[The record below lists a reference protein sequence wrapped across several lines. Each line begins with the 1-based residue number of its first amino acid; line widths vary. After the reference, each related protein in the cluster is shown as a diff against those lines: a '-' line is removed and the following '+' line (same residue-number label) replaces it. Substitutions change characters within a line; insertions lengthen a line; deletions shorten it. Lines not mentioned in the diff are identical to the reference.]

1 LESPNFISHLN
12 WLLNREFHPNP
23 TIRFSATVKMAD
35 VVEQHGGPVEE
46 DDEPGDEED
55 AATPASAAD
64 PTAAAKKKKKKKKKK
79 NAAAAAISEADTNGT
94 ADVATGAT
102 DDHVVDPDDKEADEP
117 EGEEANTNQ
126 KKKKRNRGKKKKDV
140 EEEPAV
146 KASPTSQTSPPTVAI
161 VNLFPDGNFPVGEIM
176 DYAPAVD
183 DRTAKDRFTSE
194 EKKALDRSQ
203 MDIYNEVRCAAEAH
217 RQTRQYMRNFI
228 KPGMTM
234 IEICEE
240 LETRS
245 RMLIGENGLQAGL
258 AFPTGC
264 SLNHCAAHYTP
275 NAGDTTV
282 LKADDVCKIDFGTH
296 INGRIIDC
304 AFTLSFNDKYD
315 KLLEAV
321 RDATNTGIRESGI
334 DVRLCDIGAAIQEV
348 MESYEVEIDGKTYQV
363 KPIRNLNGHSI
374 APYRIHAGKTVPIVR
389 GGEATRM
396 EENEFYA
403 IETFGSTGR
412 GYVHDDMEV
421 SHYMKNFDISH
432 VPLRLA
438 KSKQLLGVINQNFG
452 TLAFC
457 RRWLDRLDQ
466 TKYLM
471 ALKDLC
477 DKGIVDPYPPLCDV
491 KGCYTAQFEHTI
503 LLRPTCKE
511 VISRGAD
518 Y

>member
-1 LESPNFISHLN
+1 MANAVENVVLNGHSLEPESNEVPNEAEEL
-12 WLLNREFHPNP
+12 
-23 TIRFSATVKMAD
+23 
-35 VVEQHGGPVEE
+35 VVSTEN
-46 DDEPGDEED
+46 
-55 AATPASAAD
+55 AAENKP
-64 PTAAAKKKKKKKKKK
+64 KKKK
-79 NAAAAAISEADTNGT
+79 NKKKTPKTESNEQEVDNIVETTNEDKEGDDEVEGG
-94 ADVATGAT
+94 AATG
-102 DDHVVDPDDKEADEP
+102 
-117 EGEEANTNQ
+117 
-126 KKKKRNRGKKKKDV
+126 KKKKRSRGKKK
-140 EEEPAV
+140 PATESSEV
-146 KASPTSQTSPPTVAI
+146 KIPNINGQTDPPTVPI
-161 VNLFPDGNFPVGEIM
+161 VQLYPDGNFPIGEIM
-176 DYAPAVD
+176 DYPILND
-183 DRTAKDRFTSE
+183 NRTAKDRFTSE
-194 EKKALDRSQ
+194 EKRALDRSQ
-203 MDIYNEVRCAAEAH
+203 NDIYNEARIAAEAH
-217 RQTRQYMRNFI
+217 RQTRQYMQNYI

-234 IEICEE
+234 IQICQE

-245 RMLIGENGLQAGL
+245 RMLIGENGLKAGL

-282 LKADDVCKIDFGTH
+282 LGKDDVCKIDFGTH

-304 AFTLSFNDKYD
+304 AWTVSFNPKYD

-321 RDATNTGIRESGI
+321 RDATNTGIREAGI
-334 DVRLCDIGAAIQEV
+334 DVRLCDIGAAVQEV

-374 APYRIHAGKTVPIVR
+374 DPYRIHAGKTVPIVR

-412 GYVHDDMEV
+412 GSVHDDMEV
-421 SHYMKNFDISH
+421 SHYMKNYDVSH

-457 RRWLDRLDQ
+457 KRWLDRLDQ

-477 DKGIVDPYPPLCDV
+477 DKGIVDPYPPLCDI

-503 LLRPTCKE
+503 VLRPTCKE
-511 VISRGAD
+511 VISRGTD